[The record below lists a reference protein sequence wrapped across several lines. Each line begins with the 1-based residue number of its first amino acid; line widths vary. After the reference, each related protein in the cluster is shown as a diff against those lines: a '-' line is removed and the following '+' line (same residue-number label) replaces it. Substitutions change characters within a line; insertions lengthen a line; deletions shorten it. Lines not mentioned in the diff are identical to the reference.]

1 MFMRQTLRQIHL
13 PVAPKCN
20 IQCNYCNRKFDCM
33 NENRSGVTSKV
44 LTPSQALYY
53 LEQALAIYP
62 DIAVVG
68 ITGPGD
74 PFANPDETM
83 ETLRLV
89 RAKYPERL
97 LCVATNGLDLLPS
110 IDELVRLQVS
120 HITITINAI
129 DPKIGAEIYSW
140 VRYNKKMYRNLDAA
154 KLLIK
159 NQLESLKR
167 LKAVG
172 INTTVNLIIIPE
184 VNDSHVIAVAS
195 KVAELGTDILNYLPF
210 FNTKEIVFENLE
222 EPSAEMVRE
231 IRDATSRFLPQM
243 KCSALNQEDA
253 VGMLGEIDTDAM
265 MNKLAQAAVPQKAVQ
280 YKPFIAVSSTE
291 GVMINQHLGEAERFL
306 IFGMNETG
314 KCILIG
320 ARKAPRAG
328 GGEQRWKM
336 LANTL
341 KDCRTILVSGVGNS
355 PQKVLNTHGIEVLVL
370 EGVIKEV
377 VSGIFSGQ
385 NLKELM
391 KRNQMYSSNSSCNG
405 TGKKCG

>member
-1 MFMRQTLRQIHL
+1 MFMSQTFRRIHL

-20 IQCNYCNRKFDCM
+20 IQCNYCSRKFDCM

-62 DIAVVG
+62 DITVVG
-68 ITGPGD
+68 ITGTGD

-89 RAKYPERL
+89 RAKYPEML
-97 LCVATNGLDLLPS
+97 LCVATNGLELLPY
-110 IDELVRLQVS
+110 IDELAQLQVS
-120 HITITINAI
+120 HVTITINSI
-129 DPKIGAEIYSW
+129 DPKIGEEIYSW
-140 VRYNKKMYRNLDAA
+140 VRYNKKMYRNVDAA

-167 LKAVG
+167 LKTLG
-172 INTTVNLIIIPE
+172 INTRVNVIIIPE
-184 VNDSHVIAVAS
+184 VNDTHVIAVAS
-195 KVAELGTDILNYLPF
+195 KVAELGTDILNYVPF
-210 FNTKEIVFENLE
+210 FNTKEIVFENLK
-222 EPSAEMVRE
+222 EPSAEMVQE
-231 IRDATSRFLPQM
+231 IRDATSRLLPQM
-243 KCSALNQEDA
+243 KCSARCQADA
-253 VGMLGEIDTDAM
+253 IGILSEINTDAM
-265 MNKLAQAAVPQKAVQ
+265 TQKLAPAALPKKAVECQ
-280 YKPFIAVSSTE
+280 PYIAVSSTE

-328 GGEQRWKM
+328 GGEQRWKE
-336 LANTL
+336 LAKTL
-341 KDCRTILVSGVGNS
+341 KDCCTILVSGAGNS
-355 PQKVLNTHGIEVLVL
+355 PKKVLNSHGLEVLVL
-370 EGVIKEV
+370 EGVIKEI

-385 NLKELM
+385 DLKELIN
-391 KRNQMYSSNSSCNG
+391 RSPLYSSGSSCNG